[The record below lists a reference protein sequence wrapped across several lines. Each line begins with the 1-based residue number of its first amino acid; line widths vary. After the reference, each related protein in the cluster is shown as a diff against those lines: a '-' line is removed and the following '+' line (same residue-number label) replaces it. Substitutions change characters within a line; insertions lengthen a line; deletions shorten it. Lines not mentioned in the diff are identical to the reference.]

1 MSTITI
7 NAPSIIQWN
16 IMHLSIILVS
26 GILTYLLTLVGHGWM
41 LAIIFVFAVVGI
53 VSAFINRDGSG
64 DDDGDDYRSTH

>member
-53 VSAFINRDGSG
+53 VSAFLNRDGSG

>member
-1 MSTITI
+1 M
-7 NAPSIIQWN
+7 
-16 IMHLSIILVS
+16 LLLVS

>member
-1 MSTITI
+1 
-7 NAPSIIQWN
+7 
-16 IMHLSIILVS
+16 MHLSIIIVS